1 MSKRMKRYFYTEYLP
16 NEPILK
22 SFPVFGLV
30 LAHLKN
36 EVKLNTQRVK
46 IMQNVFLK
54 LKSDFMIQVKENNT
68 VKVHYIGKLSDG
80 QIFDSSEGK
89 EPLEF
94 TLGQGRLIPGF
105 EKGLIDM
112 KLNEKKTITI
122 SKEEAY
128 GEPHEGLIQ
137 EVQKSQLPPDM
148 TPEVGMGLI
157 SKSEDGQEMN
167 LVIVEVKEETI
178 IIDGNHPL
186 AGKELT
192 FDLEVVDIKE

>member
-1 MSKRMKRYFYTEYLP
+1 
-16 NEPILK
+16 
-22 SFPVFGLV
+22 
-30 LAHLKN
+30 
-36 EVKLNTQRVK
+36 
-46 IMQNVFLK
+46 
-54 LKSDFMIQVKENNT
+54 MIQVKENNT
-68 VKVHYIGKLSDG
+68 VKVHYTGKLSDG

-94 TLGQGRLIPGF
+94 TLGQGQLIPGF

-122 SKEEAY
+122 LKEEAY
-128 GEPHEGLIQ
+128 GMPSEELIHEI
-137 EVQKSQLPPDM
+137 QKSQLPQDM
-148 TPEVGMGLI
+148 APEVGMGLV
-157 SKSEDGQEMN
+157 SKTQDGQEMN